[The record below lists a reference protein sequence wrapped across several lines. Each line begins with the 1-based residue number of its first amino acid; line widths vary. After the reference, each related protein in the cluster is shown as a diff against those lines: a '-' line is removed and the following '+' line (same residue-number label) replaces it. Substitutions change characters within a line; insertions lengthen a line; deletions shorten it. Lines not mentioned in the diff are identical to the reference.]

1 MIPLVRKKVGRRM
14 LSILLCMVLV
24 FCMVPMMSLAGP
36 DYATTIVY
44 KNRED
49 SSLNMD
55 VMAMFQPQ
63 VETGRP
69 LSEFPLTSYA
79 MTVMMDDGTYYV
91 KLTQDDD
98 ESVTSLKWVDEDFV
112 CPEAGT
118 YTQQVKLTVT
128 ADPTIYYILNYTFEV
143 IEGSDLPQVPEAE
156 IINKPTIQSPGK
168 YTEGLKVGDLLLGDD
183 GQANVEGTFAFTE
196 PDRALGVG
204 TNQVSVTF
212 TPANPEEA
220 LPVEFTVPV
229 TIEKGVIEIEEMP
242 VFQYIYKANTQLED
256 LALDWDDVVEPGK
269 VSPSGSELDF
279 GTRNVSGGVTSEDAK
294 QNMTVGDHTVNVWV
308 IPTGKYFG
316 GSLEGLYEGSWHD
329 VIVRILPNTTTALPL
344 SAVVTEANTL
354 EISASVEGYF
364 YGTCNGTVTYS
375 VNGEVLAEN
384 QPLDAVVSYE
394 VKESGSYTIEAVY
407 TPAEGDGFHFLPAS
421 VTREVVL
428 PHTVTVEGGSGSG
441 SYRPGDTVRVEFDT
455 TLLGKYDVFNGWVI
469 TNAAGETLD
478 VGVVDLTQRTISF
491 TMPDEAVTITADTSF
506 SIQLF
511 FQSIGEAILNFLMKV
526 VEWFMGLFDGLGA
539 QIG

>member
-1 MIPLVRKKVGRRM
+1 MDWENEDFSEIDGEGRNGEK
-14 LSILLCMVLV
+14 VLV
-24 FCMVPMMSLAGP
+24 EWMRP
-36 DYATTIVY
+36 DHVF
-44 KNRED
+44 E
-49 SSLNMD
+49 
-55 VMAMFQPQ
+55 
-63 VETGRP
+63 
-69 LSEFPLTSYA
+69 
-79 MTVMMDDGTYYV
+79 
-91 KLTQDDD
+91 
-98 ESVTSLKWVDEDFV
+98 
-112 CPEAGT
+112 EAGT
-118 YTQQVKLTVT
+118 YTEQIKLTVV
-128 ADPTIYYILNYTFEV
+128 AHPDIWFIVNYTFEV
-143 IEGSDLPQVPEAE
+143 VKASSVVPSAVITEE
-156 IINKPTIQSPGK
+156 PTIKSPVK
-168 YTEGLKVGDLLLGDD
+168 YTEGLTAGDLELVG
-183 GQANVEGTFAFTE
+183 GKANVEGEFAFTE
-196 PDRALGVG
+196 PDRAVG
-204 TNQVSVTF
+204 PATTEVSVTF

-256 LALDWDDVVEPGK
+256 LNLDWDDVVEPGK

-279 GTRNVSGGVTSEDAK
+279 GTRNVAAGITSEDAK
-294 QNMTVGDHTVNVWV
+294 QNMTVGDHTVKVWV
-308 IPTGKYFG
+308 DPTDRYFG

-441 SYRPGDTVRVEFDT
+441 SYKPGDTVRVEFDT

>member
-1 MIPLVRKKVGRRM
+1 MKKKVVGRRV
-14 LSILLCMVLV
+14 LSILLCMMMVL
-24 FCMVPMMSLAGP
+24 CMIPMAGFTAGAASAMVTH
-36 DYATTIVY
+36 ATAIE
-44 KNRED
+44 KSD
-49 SSLNMD
+49 S
-55 VMAMFQPQ
+55 VMGSVAVM
-63 VETGRP
+63 ETETAKTGYP
-69 LSEFPLTSYA
+69 LSDFPLKVAGGSLRDSATLTTYPPNALSVEWVNPDQVYSESGSYEEQFRVYA
-79 MTVMMDDGTYYV
+79 
-91 KLTQDDD
+91 
-98 ESVTSLKWVDEDFV
+98 
-112 CPEAGT
+112 
-118 YTQQVKLTVT
+118 T
-128 ADPTIYYILNYTFEV
+128 ADPSAYMIGKITITVEQSSSGPEIPPAV
-143 IEGSDLPQVPEAE
+143 IIEQPE
-156 IINKPTIQSPGK
+156 IVSPVK
-168 YTEGLKVGDLLLGDD
+168 YTEGLKVSDLTLTG
-183 GQANVEGTFAFTE
+183 GKANVEGEFAFTE
-196 PDRALGVG
+196 PDRAVG
-204 TNQVSVTF
+204 PATTEVSVTF

-256 LALDWDDVVEPGK
+256 LNLDWDDVVEPGK

-279 GTRNVSGGVTSEDAK
+279 GTRNVAAGITSEDAK
-294 QNMTVGDHTVNVWV
+294 RNMTVGDHTVNVWV
-308 IPTGKYFG
+308 IPTGRYFG

-354 EISASVEGYF
+354 EISASVDGYS

-441 SYRPGDTVRVEFDT
+441 SYKPGDTVRVEFDT

-526 VEWFMGLFDGLGA
+526 VEWFMGLFDGLGSLV
-539 QIG
+539 G

>member
-1 MIPLVRKKVGRRM
+1 MKKKVVGRRV
-14 LSILLCMVLV
+14 LSILLCMMMVL
-24 FCMVPMMSLAGP
+24 CMIPMAGFT
-36 DYATTIVY
+36 AGAASVVVTHVTAIE
-44 KNRED
+44 KSD
-49 SSLNMD
+49 S
-55 VMAMFQPQ
+55 VMGSVVIA
-63 VETGRP
+63 ETETAKTGYP
-69 LSEFPLTSYA
+69 LSDFPLKVAGGSLRDSATLTTYPPNALSVEWVNPDQVYSES
-79 MTVMMDDGTYYV
+79 GTYEEQFRVY
-91 KLTQDDD
+91 
-98 ESVTSLKWVDEDFV
+98 
-112 CPEAGT
+112 A
-118 YTQQVKLTVT
+118 T
-128 ADPTIYYILNYTFEV
+128 ADPSAYMIGKITITVEQSSSGPEIPPAV
-143 IEGSDLPQVPEAE
+143 IIEQPE
-156 IINKPTIQSPGK
+156 IVSPVK
-168 YTEGLKVGDLLLGDD
+168 YTEGLKVSDLTLTG
-183 GQANVEGTFAFTE
+183 GKANVEGTFAFTE
-196 PDRALGVG
+196 PDRAVG
-204 TNQVSVTF
+204 PGTKEISVTF
-212 TPANPEEA
+212 TPDDPTSAEA
-220 LPVEFTVPV
+220 VTFTVPV
-229 TIEKGVIEIEEMP
+229 TIEMGDIVVTEAPTYQYTYQPNRELRYAFSGAELVGEGEMAP
-242 VFQYIYKANTQLED
+242 SLSAVTVDFY
-256 LALDWDDVVEPGK
+256 GK
-269 VSPSGSELDF
+269 SGSGYSDEQASKTL
-279 GTRNVSGGVTSEDAK
+279 K
-294 QNMTVGDHTVNVWV
+294 VGEHTVTARMTAKNFNEAFHPVK
-308 IPTGKYFG
+308 I
-316 GSLEGLYEGSWHD
+316 
-329 VIVRILPNTTTALPL
+329 IVTPNTTTALPL

-526 VEWFMGLFDGLGA
+526 VEWFMGLFDGLGSLV
-539 QIG
+539 G